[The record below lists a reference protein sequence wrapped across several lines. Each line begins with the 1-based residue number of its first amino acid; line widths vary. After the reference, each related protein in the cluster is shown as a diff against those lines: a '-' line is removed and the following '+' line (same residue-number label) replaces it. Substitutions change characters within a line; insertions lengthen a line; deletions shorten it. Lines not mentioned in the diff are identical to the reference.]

1 MRERLQGRGRILIMS
16 GGALLITV
24 VLGVLWGFADTTGL
38 ADVDGDTSTTTT
50 AALATGDTTTTT
62 TPDGETDVVEA
73 GDSTTSTVDLSPA
86 TTASTGGSGNGSG
99 GASDTTIPP
108 PNQPPVIEDA
118 GLSSIGKTLTISP
131 VVSDP
136 EDDDLTISVIV
147 DGDEVSTI
155 PVGGSHVETLGTF
168 FMHDATIDLIVVDS
182 SGNTTSE
189 TFTHHMEAI
198 TTVTVRDLTFTVGS
212 AACFAEDAAQRI
224 SATVIL
230 GGAVVEGV
238 NVSEELRQDRSMV
251 TLFDQASSEIV
262 GEPPSQVIKVFA
274 ALDGRF
280 DTHQQTHTES
290 DEVLVTMFSTN
301 SCEGFLTYEIEM
313 ITR

>member
-1 MRERLQGRGRILIMS
+1 MREKLQGKGRILIMS
-16 GGALLITV
+16 GGALLIAV

-38 ADVDGDTSTTTT
+38 ADVDDDTTATTVAALASGDTSTSTT
-50 AALATGDTTTTT
+50 LGE
-62 TPDGETDVVEA
+62 ETDLAEA
-73 GDSTTSTVDLSPA
+73 GDSTTSTADLSPA
-86 TTASTGGSGNGSG
+86 TTAPTGGGSG
-99 GASDTTIPP
+99 GAGEPTTPP
-108 PNQPPVIEDA
+108 TNQPPVIEDP
-118 GLSSIGKTLTISP
+118 GLSSSGKTLTISP

-136 EDDDLTISVIV
+136 EDDDLTITVII
-147 DGDEVSTI
+147 DGDEAATI
-155 PVGGSHVETLGTF
+155 PVGGSRVETLGTF
-168 FMHDATIDLIVVDS
+168 FVHDARIDLIVVDS

-198 TTVTVRDLTFTVGS
+198 TTVTVRDLGYTVGS

-238 NVSEELRQDRSMV
+238 NVSEELRQDRSTV
-251 TLFDQASSEIV
+251 TLLDQASSEIV
-262 GEPPSQVIKVFA
+262 GEPPSQEIKVFA

-280 DTHQQTHTES
+280 DSYEQTHTES

-313 ITR
+313 TTR